1 MFIPSRRRT
10 IWRLALLTAVV
21 LVAGTTAR
29 AADVLNHVPD
39 TALAVIVVN
48 NAEKGSAKIDDVAK
62 TLQLP
67 SPGVLN
73 LITGEANL
81 DKGLNKQG
89 AVAAVMF
96 APPEG
101 QSNPRGVVLIP
112 TTDYKALIGQLEPG
126 EADGKK
132 TPVVIND
139 KEMVAANVGDYAA
152 LTEAKDAKALDE
164 LLAGGTSVGSKVGDL
179 SKWLE
184 AQDAYALAT
193 TGGIVLASEKIVEAM
208 DQAEEQFEG
217 LEDEQQA
224 ATIKM
229 MFDVYRE
236 MFKAAKTEL
245 SFAAAGVRAEAKG
258 VHLTGRVTFKAGSNA
273 AKYAATVKPPKED
286 LLKGL
291 PDGKFVVAAGAEFSG
306 ELLTEMYTWAAKMM
320 KASPGGEGLKQ
331 EDVDKLIQSWIDSTK
346 GLHSMT
352 MAMYAPKKDAPLYSS
367 LVGLM
372 RTDDSAKFLESYKAS
387 IQAMNDLAKKTKS
400 PFVQEGT
407 VTETEIDGKK
417 GLELTLA
424 MPETGA
430 ADNPLA
436 GEMLKKMF
444 GETDKIKA
452 YVVAVD
458 ANTAAIGYIT
468 PDAIKQLMK
477 DAGKKGISANANLA
491 KTAELLP
498 DGCQVQS
505 YISIRGIIDLI
516 LEVPG
521 VEFSPVPGL
530 LGEFPDTPPLGFGA
544 KITSG
549 GLETDLIIT
558 EETLEAIG
566 GTIARARAVSAG
578 SGVTA
583 R

>member
-1 MFIPSRRRT
+1 MLTHNRRKTISRF
-10 IWRLALLTAVV
+10 ALLVAVLLAV
-21 LVAGTTAR
+21 GTTAR

-81 DKGLNKQG
+81 DKGLNREG
-89 AVAAVMF
+89 AAAAVMF

-101 QSNPRGVVLIP
+101 QSNPRVVVLVP

-152 LTEAKDAKALDE
+152 LTESKDAKALDE

-193 TGGIVLASEKIVEAM
+193 TGGIALASEKLVEAM

-217 LEDEQQA
+217 LGQDEQQT

-229 MFDVYRE
+229 VFGVYRE
-236 MFKAAKTEL
+236 IFKAAKTEF

-258 VHLTGRVTFKAGSNA
+258 VHLTGRVTFKAGSDA
-273 AKYAATVKPPKED
+273 AKYAATVKPPQED

-291 PDGKFVVAAGAEFSG
+291 PDGKFVVAGGVELSG
-306 ELLTEMYTWAAKMM
+306 DLLSEMYAWTAKMI
-320 KASPGGEGLKQ
+320 KGAPGGLDK
-331 EDVDKLIQSWIDSTK
+331 EDADKLIKSWEDSTK
-346 GLHSMT
+346 GLKSASF
-352 MAMYAPKKDAPLYSS
+352 AMYAPKKDAPMYSS
-367 LVGLM
+367 IVGLM
-372 RTDDSAKFLESYKAS
+372 RVEDSAKFLASYKAS
-387 IQAMNDLAKKTKS
+387 IEAMNDLAKKSKS
-400 PFVQEGT
+400 PFLQEGS
-407 VTETEIDGKK
+407 VEETEVEGKK
-417 GLELTLA
+417 ALELTLA
-424 MPETGA
+424 IPNTGTE
-430 ADNPLA
+430 DNPLA
-436 GEMLKKMF
+436 GEMFKKMF
-444 GETDKIKA
+444 GDTDKIKA

-468 PDAIKQLMK
+468 PDAIKQAMK
-477 DAGKKGISANANLA
+477 DAGKTGIAGNANLA

-498 DGCQVQS
+498 DGCQMQS
-505 YISIRGIIDLI
+505 YLSLKGMIDLI
-516 LEVPG
+516 LDVPG
-521 VEFSPVPGL
+521 VEFSPVPAL

-544 KITSG
+544 KMTSG

-578 SGVTA
+578 PAQPISQ
-583 R
+583 